1 MTHDRALELLAE
13 PKAQRGR
20 RGNATPLR
28 ELGAH
33 PKDQGAIQLFE
44 GKYGPYV
51 KHGAL
56 NASLP
61 KGADVQAFTL
71 DQAVAL
77 LSERGKAPGGKKRG
91 AFPRRR
97 AVTS

>member
-1 MTHDRALELLAE
+1 V
-13 PKAQRGR
+13 
-20 RGNATPLR
+20 
-28 ELGAH
+28 
-33 PKDQGAIQLFE
+33 QLFE

-51 KHGAL
+51 KHGDL

-61 KGADVQAFTL
+61 KGADMNAFTL

-77 LSERGKAPGGKKRG
+77 LTERGKAPQGKKRG

-97 AVTS
+97 AAAS